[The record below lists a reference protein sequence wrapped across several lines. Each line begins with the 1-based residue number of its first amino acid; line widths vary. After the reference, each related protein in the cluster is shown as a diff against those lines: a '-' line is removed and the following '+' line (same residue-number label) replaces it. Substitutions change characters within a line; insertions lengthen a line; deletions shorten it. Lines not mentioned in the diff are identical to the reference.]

1 VVENAS
7 LLYIYSSVMN
17 FINILE
23 VMSKV
28 LQNVVDRGNLDKMV
42 TLISLMKIVF
52 LKTLLD

>member
-1 VVENAS
+1 
-7 LLYIYSSVMN
+7 
-17 FINILE
+17 
-23 VMSKV
+23 MSKV